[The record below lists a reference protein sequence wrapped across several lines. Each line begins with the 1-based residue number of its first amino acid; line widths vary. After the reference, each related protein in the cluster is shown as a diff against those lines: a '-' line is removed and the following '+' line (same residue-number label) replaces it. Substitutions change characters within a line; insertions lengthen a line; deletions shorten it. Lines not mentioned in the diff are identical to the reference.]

1 MKFLPSFG
9 DRTERKTA
17 EIERA
22 SGLNKQKFGRA
33 YTPASTI
40 TDVEKAVRESYD
52 RTTWVFR
59 CVQAIATNQARLPLI
74 VRQDDPMRG
83 ALIENHPLLPLLNYR
98 PNMLE
103 SAAQFRA
110 RLSAQ
115 LLLSPRGAFIEMV
128 PDRAGNV
135 MAMHLLPPHKTSAI
149 PDPDTFVAYY
159 EVIVGQTKMRV
170 EPENVLWLRNPHPL
184 DPYRSMTPIEAA
196 GIAIDTDYLARLYN
210 ATFLKND
217 GRPGGLI
224 SIKGNLLPDDADEL
238 KSYFTGGAGKAGE
251 WRVIEADG
259 LDIADMATTP
269 RDAQYVEMRSITKE
283 EILLAFGATETVLG
297 NASGQTFAN
306 ADAEREVFWQETML
320 GHLDL
325 VASAF
330 DQADGDPTTFVA
342 FDLAGVEA
350 LQRAEQTRRE
360 ELRMEFAAGLIT
372 ADEYREAT
380 GREPFGE
387 AGTTSLFI
395 GSSVLPYA
403 GGMAGAVAPSNSE
416 AQSTS
421 GTQSATDASTPEL
434 QAASATPADVK
445 EVAAIEGGRF
455 PDEAKADPPP
465 PLIPAAAARRT
476 GLTRTER
483 RYLADLYL
491 DRQEKI
497 VVTELRRFFDRQ
509 ASVTL
514 ARLGGPKVRKG
525 TWLDRYEPT
534 AKEVDVRRLFDPF
547 KWNREL
553 RDIMMPVLE
562 DVYREA
568 GQGMFDTF
576 NPARPGVPA
585 PIFNVQTPNVRAAL
599 ERRLARLDG
608 VNGATLD
615 RLTRTLDQGQ
625 QAGEGFNDLAAR
637 VQQVF
642 DDASRTRAMTIA
654 RTEVAGSVNEGQLI
668 AARDGGVVKGKEWNA
683 SGDDRVRPS
692 HEDMDGVIIPID
704 DLFDVDGTMMDGPG
718 DPAGGDES
726 VNCRCVLNF
735 VVDLDNPDTFLGDL
749 LGS

>member
-251 WRVIEADG
+251 WRVIEAEG

-269 RDAQYVEMRSITKE
+269 RDAQYVEMRSLTKE

-325 VASAF
+325 VA
-330 DQADGDPTTFVA
+330 P
-342 FDLAGVEA
+342 
-350 LQRAEQTRRE
+350 
-360 ELRMEFAAGLIT
+360 
-372 ADEYREAT
+372 
-380 GREPFGE
+380 
-387 AGTTSLFI
+387 
-395 GSSVLPYA
+395 
-403 GGMAGAVAPSNSE
+403 
-416 AQSTS
+416 
-421 GTQSATDASTPEL
+421 
-434 QAASATPADVK
+434 
-445 EVAAIEGGRF
+445 
-455 PDEAKADPPP
+455 
-465 PLIPAAAARRT
+465 
-476 GLTRTER
+476 
-483 RYLADLYL
+483 
-491 DRQEKI
+491 
-497 VVTELRRFFDRQ
+497 
-509 ASVTL
+509 
-514 ARLGGPKVRKG
+514 
-525 TWLDRYEPT
+525 
-534 AKEVDVRRLFDPF
+534 
-547 KWNREL
+547 
-553 RDIMMPVLE
+553 
-562 DVYREA
+562 
-568 GQGMFDTF
+568 
-576 NPARPGVPA
+576 
-585 PIFNVQTPNVRAAL
+585 
-599 ERRLARLDG
+599 
-608 VNGATLD
+608 
-615 RLTRTLDQGQ
+615 
-625 QAGEGFNDLAAR
+625 
-637 VQQVF
+637 
-642 DDASRTRAMTIA
+642 
-654 RTEVAGSVNEGQLI
+654 
-668 AARDGGVVKGKEWNA
+668 
-683 SGDDRVRPS
+683 
-692 HEDMDGVIIPID
+692 
-704 DLFDVDGTMMDGPG
+704 
-718 DPAGGDES
+718 
-726 VNCRCVLNF
+726 
-735 VVDLDNPDTFLGDL
+735 
-749 LGS
+749 